1 MDQDGAEADRRAT
14 GAAVVLID
22 HVTKDIW
29 TRSRWAIGGQA
40 KMAGLTGAAYT
51 VEVTG
56 PLGRGMRGEVV
67 LRIAKDRP
75 GAVRP
80 HCGSFSKKDRTQEA
94 ARIVVDSTVEPPT
107 VTIGAPGFDGDEDS
121 CGQNAF
127 RPTNLMQRV
136 SRGDRAAPGRSDEEQ
151 GGREGRGEEAIDT

>member
-1 MDQDGAEADRRAT
+1 MTDALGIFGCSTIDNDDVAGWIRTVPKQIAART

-22 HVTKDIW
+22 HVTKDTS

-51 VEVTG
+51 VEVVR

-94 ARIVVDSTVEPPT
+94 ARIVVDSTGRAT
-107 VTIGAPGFDGDEDS
+107 DGDY
-121 CGQNAF
+121 
-127 RPTNLMQRV
+127 R
-136 SRGDRAAPGRSDEEQ
+136 RAELRW
-151 GGREGRGEEAIDT
+151 R